1 MGCHDIVQVIKE
13 HLINDYLLAEK
24 NGSFS
29 IVSFYYLMLVCS
41 NEDFEVMDQIF
52 LTTKGPNLE
61 FFLENDYH
69 YRLRIHTKDFELGR
83 TIDSNIEEAIT
94 HSRRLIVLLS
104 R

>member
-1 MGCHDIVQVIKE
+1 MGCYDIIQVIIHKPRICCYFFNLSSVTFVLL
-13 HLINDYLLAEK
+13 HLI
-24 NGSFS
+24 
-29 IVSFYYLMLVCS
+29 LVCS

-52 LTTKGPNLE
+52 LTTQGANLE
-61 FFLENDYH
+61 SFLENDYH
-69 YRLRIHTKDFELGR
+69 YRLHIHTRDFELGR